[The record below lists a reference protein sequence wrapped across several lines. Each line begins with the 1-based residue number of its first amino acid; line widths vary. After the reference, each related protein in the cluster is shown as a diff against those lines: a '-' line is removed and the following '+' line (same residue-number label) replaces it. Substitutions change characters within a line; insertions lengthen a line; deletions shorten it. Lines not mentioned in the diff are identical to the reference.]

1 MRLPRIVAPA
11 LAGALLAGCAAP
23 EAATA
28 PAPAPAIAAQA
39 AMASAGEDGLY
50 HGTSTR
56 YEADRKDC
64 PHPGLVT
71 LFVQNGQ
78 FTYHWDRLTDVPA
91 AIGADGSVSGQA
103 GPISLTGHLAG
114 DQLQGDLSNGA
125 CSLHFTT
132 RRRFAGA

>member
-1 MRLPRIVAPA
+1 MRLLGVA
-11 LAGALLAGCAAP
+11 LAGALLAGCSTP
-23 EAATA
+23 EVATA
-28 PAPAPAIAAQA
+28 PDPTTAPSAAVSPAAA
-39 AMASAGEDGLY
+39 SIGLDGLY

-78 FTYHWDRLTDVPA
+78 FTYRWDRLTDVPA
-91 AIGADGSVSGQA
+91 AIGADGSVSGQE
-103 GPISLTGHLAG
+103 GSISLSGHLVG
-114 DQLQGDLSNGA
+114 DQLQGDLTNGA

-132 RRRFAGA
+132 RRRFSGA

>member
-1 MRLPRIVAPA
+1 M

-28 PAPAPAIAAQA
+28 PDPAPTAAAQA
-39 AMASAGEDGLY
+39 ATVGIDGLY

-78 FTYHWDRLTDVPA
+78 FTYRWDRLTDVPA

-114 DQLQGDLSNGA
+114 DELQGDLSNGA

-132 RRRFAGA
+132 HRRFAGT